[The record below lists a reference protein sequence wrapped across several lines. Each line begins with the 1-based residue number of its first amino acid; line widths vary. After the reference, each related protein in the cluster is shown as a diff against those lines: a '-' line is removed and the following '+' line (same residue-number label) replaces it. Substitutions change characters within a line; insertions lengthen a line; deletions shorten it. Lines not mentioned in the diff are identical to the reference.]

1 MELLSSMRFA
11 VSLLTVLGVAS
22 VIGTVVRQGEPYGN
36 YLNQFGPF
44 WFPLFE
50 RLGLFAV
57 YNAWWFL
64 AILAFLVVSTSLCV
78 SRNAPSMLREIG
90 RWRDDLREQAF
101 DNFAHRARFAG
112 AAPDAAA
119 RASAYL
125 RTQGFD
131 VKAKDGV
138 AGTLIAAKAGMVRRL
153 GYVLAHTAIVL
164 ICIGGLADS
173 EVALK
178 LQLLAGSKKPIG
190 GNMLLSEVP
199 ASSRLPA
206 SNWSF
211 RGNTLI
217 PEGKSS
223 DVTVLNSQD
232 GILVQELPFSISLK
246 RFVVEHYS
254 TGQPKLFASDVTV
267 TDKDT
272 NQSFEARI
280 EVNKPLIHKGVAVYQ
295 ASFEDGG
302 TLLKILP
309 RNLFGGTRALRD
321 IEGRVGESLKLTL
334 GGTAYTL
341 EFAGFRPLNVENVAT
356 AEPAQASLLERMK
369 QGFGSAA
376 PAPGRKDL
384 RNVGPSYSYKL
395 RDAAGQAREYNNY
408 MLPAQL
414 DGRWMLL
421 SGMRETPGDPFRFL
435 RLPVDEAGG
444 LDEYLRLSAALFDH
458 GLYAEIGRRFARTA
472 GAGQRSTGA
481 GPPSAGAG
489 PESAGGAPPMSQ
501 TMRTRLEE
509 TAERVLETFSTR
521 GFASVAEFLES
532 SVPEAEREKAG
543 EIYIRI
549 LQGVAWEAWALARE
563 RAGLPR
569 LEPTPERGRFVQDG
583 LNAVSDIFFYGV
595 PVYLQLAGFDEV
607 KASVFQLTRSP
618 GKPIVYWG
626 CALLVVGIFAML
638 YLRERRLWLLIKPN
652 GEARLGFSSTRRGFD
667 IDEEFARHRAALEKM
682 FSG

>member
-1 MELLSSMRFA
+1 MNATPLRNGMELLSSMRFA
-11 VSLLTVLGVAS
+11 VSLLSVIGVAS

-64 AILAFLVVSTSLCV
+64 AILAFLVISTSLCV

-101 DNFAHRARFAG
+101 DNFAFRARFARTS
-112 AAPDAAA
+112 PDAAA

-131 VKAKDGV
+131 VKANDGA
-138 AGTLIAAKAGMVRRL
+138 AGTLIAAKAGMYRRA

-190 GNMLLSEVP
+190 GNLLLSEVP
-199 ASSRLPA
+199 ETSRLPA

-223 DVTVLNSQD
+223 DVSVLNAQD

-254 TGQPKLFASDVTV
+254 TGAPKLFASDVVV

-272 NQSFEARI
+272 QQSFEARI

-302 TLLKILP
+302 TLLKIRP
-309 RNLFGGTRALRD
+309 RNLLGGTLALREL
-321 IEGRVGESLKLTL
+321 EGRVGESLKLTL
-334 GGTAYTL
+334 ADAVYTL
-341 EFAGFRPLNVENVAT
+341 EFAGFRPLNVENVAS
-356 AEPAQASLLERMK
+356 AEPVQGSMLERMK
-369 QGFGSAA
+369 QGLGSAA
-376 PAPGRKDL
+376 PAPGRKDM

-395 RDAAGQAREYNNY
+395 RDAAGQAREYSNY
-408 MLPAQL
+408 MLPTQL

-421 SGMRETPGDPFRFL
+421 SGMRETPGEPFRFL

-444 LDEYLRLSAALFDH
+444 LDDYLRLTVALFDRK
-458 GLYAEIGRRFARTA
+458 LYPEIGRRFARTA
-472 GAGQRSTGA
+472 GAGQAFA
-481 GPPSAGAG
+481 GNG
-489 PESAGGAPPMSQ
+489 MSQ
-501 TMRTRLEE
+501 TMRTRLQE

-521 GFASVAEFLES
+521 GFASVAEFLETN
-532 SVPEAEREKAG
+532 VPEPEREKAG

-549 LQGVAWEAWALARE
+549 LQGVAWEALTLARE
-563 RAGLPR
+563 RASLPR
-569 LEPTPERGRFVQDG
+569 LEATPERARFVQDG
-583 LNAVSDIFFYGV
+583 LNAMSDTFFYGV
-595 PVYLQLAGFDEV
+595 PVYLQLAGYNEV

-626 CALLVVGIFAML
+626 CGLLVLGIFAML
-638 YLRERRLWLLIKPN
+638 YLRERRLWLLIKPD
-652 GEARLGFSSTRRGFD
+652 GEAKLAFSSTRRGFD
-667 IDEEFARHRAALEKM
+667 IDQEFARHRAALEKI
-682 FSG
+682 FG

>member
-1 MELLSSMRFA
+1 MNASPLRNGMELLSSMRFA
-11 VSLLTVLGVAS
+11 VSLLTVIGVAS
-22 VIGTVVRQGEPYGN
+22 IIGTVVRQGEPYGN

-50 RLGLFAV
+50 RLGMFAV

-64 AILAFLVVSTSLCV
+64 AILAFLVASTSFCV
-78 SRNAPSMLREIG
+78 SRNAPQMLREIG

-101 DNFAHRARFAG
+101 DNFAFRARFAA
-112 AAPDAAA
+112 AAPEAVAH
-119 RASAYL
+119 ASAYL

-131 VKAKDGV
+131 VRTKDVETKDG
-138 AGTLIAAKAGMVRRL
+138 ASGTLIAAKAGMYRRA

-164 ICIGGLADS
+164 ICVGGLADS

-190 GNMLLSEVP
+190 GNMLIADVP
-199 ASSRLPA
+199 ASSRLSE

-223 DVTVLNSQD
+223 DVTVLNSED

-254 TGQPKLFASDVTV
+254 TGQPKLFASDVVV

-272 NQSFEARI
+272 GHSFESRI

-295 ASFEDGG
+295 ASFDDGG
-302 TLLKILP
+302 TLLKIVP
-309 RNLFGGTRALRD
+309 RNLAGGTLALREL
-321 IEGRVGESLKLTL
+321 EGRIGESVKLTL
-334 GGTAYTL
+334 GESPYTL
-341 EFAGFRPLNVENVAT
+341 EFSGFRPLNVENVSS
-356 AEPAQASLLERMK
+356 AEPVQLPLTERMK
-369 QGFGSAA
+369 QGLGSAA
-376 PAPGRKDL
+376 PAPGKKDM

-408 MLPAQL
+408 MLPVQFE
-414 DGRWMLL
+414 GRWMLL
-421 SGMRETPGDPFRFL
+421 SGMRETPGEPFRFL
-435 RLPVDEAGG
+435 RLPMDETGG
-444 LDEYLRLSAALFDH
+444 LDDYMRLSAVLFDRK
-458 GLYAEIGRRFARTA
+458 LYPEIGRRFSRNA
-472 GAGQRSTGA
+472 GAGN
-481 GPPSAGAG
+481 
-489 PESAGGAPPMSQ
+489 AGGAMSE

-509 TAERVLETFSTR
+509 TAERVLDTFSER
-521 GFASVAEFLES
+521 GFASVADFLEKN
-532 SVPEAEREKAG
+532 VPEAEREKAG

-549 LQGVAWEAWALARE
+549 LQGVAWEAWMLARE
-563 RAGLPR
+563 RARLPR
-569 LEPTPERGRFVQDG
+569 LDATPERARFVQDG
-583 LNAVSDIFFYGV
+583 LNAMSDTFFYGV

-638 YLRERRLWLLIKPN
+638 YLRERRLWLLVKPG
-652 GEARLGFSSTRRGFD
+652 GEAKLAFSSTRRGFD
-667 IDEEFARHRAALEKM
+667 VDEEFARHRAALEKM
-682 FSG
+682 FTTK

>member
-1 MELLSSMRFA
+1 MNASPLRNGMELLSSMRFA
-11 VSLLTVLGVAS
+11 VSLLTVIGVAS
-22 VIGTVVRQGEPYGN
+22 IIGTVVRQGEPYGN

-50 RLGLFAV
+50 RLGMFAV

-64 AILAFLVVSTSLCV
+64 AILAFLVASTSFCV
-78 SRNAPSMLREIG
+78 SRNAPQMLREIG

-101 DNFAHRARFAG
+101 DNFAFRARFPA
-112 AAPDAAA
+112 AAPEAVAH
-119 RASAYL
+119 ASAYL

-131 VKAKDGV
+131 VRTKDVETKDG
-138 AGTLIAAKAGMVRRL
+138 ASGTLIAAKAGMYRRA

-164 ICIGGLADS
+164 ICVGGLADS

-190 GNMLLSEVP
+190 GNMLIADVP
-199 ASSRLPA
+199 ASSRLSE

-223 DVTVLNSQD
+223 DVTVLNSED

-254 TGQPKLFASDVTV
+254 TGQPKLFASDVVV

-272 NQSFEARI
+272 GHSFESRI

-295 ASFEDGG
+295 ASFDDGG
-302 TLLKILP
+302 TLLKIVP
-309 RNLFGGTRALRD
+309 RNLAGGTLALREL
-321 IEGRVGESLKLTL
+321 EGRIGESVKLTL
-334 GGTAYTL
+334 GESPYTL
-341 EFAGFRPLNVENVAT
+341 EFSGFRPLNVENVSS
-356 AEPAQASLLERMK
+356 AEPVQLPLTERMK
-369 QGFGSAA
+369 QGLGSAA
-376 PAPGRKDL
+376 PAPGKKDM

-408 MLPAQL
+408 MLPVQFE
-414 DGRWMLL
+414 GRWMLL
-421 SGMRETPGDPFRFL
+421 SGMRETPGEPFRFL
-435 RLPVDEAGG
+435 RLPMDETGG
-444 LDEYLRLSAALFDH
+444 LDDYMRLSAVLFDRK
-458 GLYAEIGRRFARTA
+458 LYPEIGRRFSRNA
-472 GAGQRSTGA
+472 GAGN
-481 GPPSAGAG
+481 
-489 PESAGGAPPMSQ
+489 AGGAMSE

-509 TAERVLETFSTR
+509 TAERVLDTFSER
-521 GFASVAEFLES
+521 GFASVADFLEKN
-532 SVPEAEREKAG
+532 VPEAEREKAG

-549 LQGVAWEAWALARE
+549 LQGVAWEAWMLARE
-563 RAGLPR
+563 RARLPR
-569 LEPTPERGRFVQDG
+569 LDATPERARFVQDG
-583 LNAVSDIFFYGV
+583 LNAMSDTFFYGV

-638 YLRERRLWLLIKPN
+638 YLRERRLWLLVKPG
-652 GEARLGFSSTRRGFD
+652 GEAKLAFSSTRRGFD
-667 IDEEFARHRAALEKM
+667 VDEEFARHRAALEKM
-682 FSG
+682 FTTK

>member
-1 MELLSSMRFA
+1 MNASPLRNGMELLSSMRFA
-11 VSLLTVLGVAS
+11 VSLLTVIGVAS
-22 VIGTVVRQGEPYGN
+22 IIGTVVRQGEPYGN

-50 RLGLFAV
+50 RLGMFAV

-64 AILAFLVVSTSLCV
+64 AILAFLVASTSFCV
-78 SRNAPSMLREIG
+78 SRNAPQMLREIG

-101 DNFAHRARFAG
+101 DNFAFRARFAA
-112 AAPDAAA
+112 AAPEAVAH
-119 RASAYL
+119 ASAYL

-131 VKAKDGV
+131 VRTKDVETKDG
-138 AGTLIAAKAGMVRRL
+138 ASGTLIAAKAGMYRRA

-164 ICIGGLADS
+164 ICVGGLADS

-190 GNMLLSEVP
+190 GNMLIADVP
-199 ASSRLPA
+199 ASSRLSE

-223 DVTVLNSQD
+223 DVTVLNSED

-254 TGQPKLFASDVTV
+254 TGQPKLFASDVVV

-272 NQSFEARI
+272 GHSFESRI

-295 ASFEDGG
+295 ASFDDGG
-302 TLLKILP
+302 TLLKIVP
-309 RNLFGGTRALRD
+309 RNLAGGTLALREL
-321 IEGRVGESLKLTL
+321 EGRIGESVKLTL
-334 GGTAYTL
+334 GESPYTL
-341 EFAGFRPLNVENVAT
+341 EFSGFRPLNVENVT
-356 AEPAQASLLERMK
+356 SAESVQLPLMERMK
-369 QGFGSAA
+369 QGLGSAA
-376 PAPGRKDL
+376 PAPGKKDM

-408 MLPAQL
+408 MLPVQFE
-414 DGRWMLL
+414 GRWMLL
-421 SGMRETPGDPFRFL
+421 SGMRETPGEPFRFL
-435 RLPVDEAGG
+435 RLPMDETGG
-444 LDEYLRLSAALFDH
+444 LDDYMRLSAVLFDRK
-458 GLYAEIGRRFARTA
+458 LYPEIGRRFSRNA
-472 GAGQRSTGA
+472 GAGN
-481 GPPSAGAG
+481 
-489 PESAGGAPPMSQ
+489 AGGAMSE

-509 TAERVLETFSTR
+509 TAERVLDTFSER
-521 GFASVAEFLES
+521 GFASVADFLEKN
-532 SVPEAEREKAG
+532 VPEAEREKAG

-549 LQGVAWEAWALARE
+549 LQGVAWEAWMLARE
-563 RAGLPR
+563 RARLPR
-569 LEPTPERGRFVQDG
+569 LDATPERARFVQDG
-583 LNAVSDIFFYGV
+583 LNAMSDTFFYGV

-638 YLRERRLWLLIKPN
+638 YLRERRLWLLVKPG
-652 GEARLGFSSTRRGFD
+652 GEAKLAFSSTRRGFD
-667 IDEEFARHRAALEKM
+667 VDEEFARHRAALEKM
-682 FSG
+682 FTTK

>member
-1 MELLSSMRFA
+1 MKASPLRNGMELLSSMRFA
-11 VSLLTVLGVAS
+11 VSLLTVIGIAS

-50 RLGLFAV
+50 RMGMFAV

-64 AILAFLVVSTSLCV
+64 AILAFLVASTSLCV
-78 SRNAPSMLREIG
+78 SRNSPMMLREIG

-101 DNFAHRARFAG
+101 DNFAFRARYSG
-112 AAPDAAA
+112 ALPDAAV
-119 RASAYL
+119 RAVAYL
-125 RTQGFD
+125 RGQGFD
-131 VKAKDGV
+131 VRAKEGGAGV
-138 AGTLIAAKAGMVRRL
+138 LVTAKAGMYRRA

-178 LQLLAGSKKPIG
+178 LQLLAGAKKPIG
-190 GNMLLSEVP
+190 GNMLIADVP
-199 ASSRLPA
+199 EASRLPA

-223 DVTVLNSQD
+223 DVTVLNAED

-254 TGQPKLFASDVTV
+254 TGQPKLFASDVVV

-272 NQSFEARI
+272 KQSFEARI

-295 ASFEDGG
+295 ASFDDGG
-302 TLLKILP
+302 TLLKIFP
-309 RNLFGGTRALRD
+309 RNLAGGTLALRE

-334 GGTAYTL
+334 GDSAYTL
-341 EFAGFRPLNVENVAT
+341 EFSGFRPLNVENVSAG
-356 AEPAQASLLERMK
+356 EPVQLPLMERMK
-369 QGFGSAA
+369 QGLGSAV
-376 PAPGRKDL
+376 PAPGKKEM
-384 RNVGPSYSYKL
+384 RNVGPSYTYKL
-395 RDAAGQAREYNNY
+395 RDAAGQAREYSNY
-408 MLPAQL
+408 MLPVQFE
-414 DGRWMLL
+414 GRWMML
-421 SGMRETPGDPFRFL
+421 SGMRETPGEPFRFL
-435 RLPVDEAGG
+435 RLPMDESGG
-444 LDEYLRLSAALFDH
+444 LDDYLRLSTVLFDRKSFV
-458 GLYAEIGRRFARTA
+458 EVGRRFARNA
-472 GAGQRSTGA
+472 GAGS
-481 GPPSAGAG
+481 S
-489 PESAGGAPPMSQ
+489 GGQPMSG

-509 TAERVLETFSTR
+509 TAERVLETFSDR
-521 GFASVAEFLES
+521 GFASVAEFLEKN
-532 SVPEAEREKAG
+532 VPEAEREKAG

-549 LQGVAWEAWALARE
+549 LQGVAWEAWMLARE
-563 RAGLPR
+563 RARLPR
-569 LEPTPERGRFVQDG
+569 LEPTPDRARFVQDG
-583 LNAVSDIFFYGV
+583 LNAMSDTFFYGV

-638 YLRERRLWLLIKPN
+638 YLRERRLWLLVKPD
-652 GEARLGFSSTRRGFD
+652 GEARLAFSPSRRGFD
-667 IDEEFARHRAALEKM
+667 VEEEFSRHRAEIGKM
-682 FSG
+682 FTG

>member
-1 MELLSSMRFA
+1 MNASPLRNGMELLSSMRFA
-11 VSLLTVLGVAS
+11 VSLLTVIGVAS
-22 VIGTVVRQGEPYGN
+22 IIGTVVRQGEPYGN

-50 RLGLFAV
+50 RLGMFAV

-64 AILAFLVVSTSLCV
+64 AILAFLVASTSLCV
-78 SRNAPSMLREIG
+78 SRNAPQMLREIG

-101 DNFAHRARFAG
+101 DNFAFRARIQVAS
-112 AAPDAAA
+112 PDAVAH
-119 RASAYL
+119 ASAYL

-131 VKAKDGV
+131 VRTKDVETKDG
-138 AGTLIAAKAGMVRRL
+138 ASGTLIAAKAGMYRRA

-164 ICIGGLADS
+164 ICVGGLADS

-190 GNMLLSEVP
+190 GNMLIADVP
-199 ASSRLPA
+199 ASSRLSE

-223 DVTVLNSQD
+223 DVTVLNSED

-254 TGQPKLFASDVTV
+254 TGQPKLFASDVVV

-272 NQSFEARI
+272 GHSFESRI

-295 ASFEDGG
+295 ASFDDGG
-302 TLLKILP
+302 TLLKIVP
-309 RNLFGGTRALRD
+309 RNLAGGTLALREL
-321 IEGRVGESLKLTL
+321 EGRIGESVKLTL
-334 GGTAYTL
+334 GESPYTL
-341 EFAGFRPLNVENVAT
+341 EFSGFRPLNVENVSS
-356 AEPAQASLLERMK
+356 AEPVQLPLMERMK
-369 QGFGSAA
+369 QGLGSAA
-376 PAPGRKDL
+376 PAPGKKDM

-408 MLPAQL
+408 MLPVQFE
-414 DGRWMLL
+414 GRWMLL
-421 SGMRETPGDPFRFL
+421 SGMRETPGEPFRFL
-435 RLPVDEAGG
+435 RLPMDETGG
-444 LDEYLRLSAALFDH
+444 LDDYMRLSAVLFDRK
-458 GLYAEIGRRFARTA
+458 LYPEIGRRFSRNA
-472 GAGQRSTGA
+472 GAGN
-481 GPPSAGAG
+481 
-489 PESAGGAPPMSQ
+489 AGGAMSE

-509 TAERVLETFSTR
+509 TAERVLDTFSEH
-521 GFASVAEFLES
+521 GFASVADFLEKN
-532 SVPEAEREKAG
+532 VPEAEREKAG

-549 LQGVAWEAWALARE
+549 LQGVAWEAWMLARE
-563 RAGLPR
+563 RARLPR
-569 LEPTPERGRFVQDG
+569 LDATPERARFVQDG
-583 LNAVSDIFFYGV
+583 LYAMSDTFFYGV

-638 YLRERRLWLLIKPN
+638 YLRERRLWLLVKPG
-652 GEARLGFSSTRRGFD
+652 GEAKLAFSSTRRGFD
-667 IDEEFARHRAALEKM
+667 VDEEFARHRAALEKM
-682 FSG
+682 FTTK

>member
-1 MELLSSMRFA
+1 MNASPLRNGMELLSSMRFA
-11 VSLLTVLGVAS
+11 VSLLTVIGVAS
-22 VIGTVVRQGEPYGN
+22 IIGTVVRQGEPYGN

-50 RLGLFAV
+50 RLGMFAV

-64 AILAFLVVSTSLCV
+64 AILAFLVASTSFCV
-78 SRNAPSMLREIG
+78 SRNAPQMLREIG

-101 DNFAHRARFAG
+101 DNFAFRARFAA
-112 AAPDAAA
+112 AAPEAVAH
-119 RASAYL
+119 ASAYL

-131 VKAKDGV
+131 VRTKDVETKDG
-138 AGTLIAAKAGMVRRL
+138 ASGTLIAAKAGMYRRA

-164 ICIGGLADS
+164 ICVGGLADS

-190 GNMLLSEVP
+190 GNMLIADVP
-199 ASSRLPA
+199 ASSRLSE

-223 DVTVLNSQD
+223 DVTVLNSED

-254 TGQPKLFASDVTV
+254 TGQPKLFASDVVV

-272 NQSFEARI
+272 GHSFESRI

-295 ASFEDGG
+295 ASFDDGG
-302 TLLKILP
+302 TLLKIVP
-309 RNLFGGTRALRD
+309 RNLAGGTLALREL
-321 IEGRVGESLKLTL
+321 EGRIGESVKLTL
-334 GGTAYTL
+334 GESPYTL
-341 EFAGFRPLNVENVAT
+341 EFSGFRPLNVENVSS
-356 AEPAQASLLERMK
+356 AEPVQLPLTERMK
-369 QGFGSAA
+369 QGLGSAA
-376 PAPGRKDL
+376 PAPGKKDM

-408 MLPAQL
+408 MLPVQFE
-414 DGRWMLL
+414 GRWMLL
-421 SGMRETPGDPFRFL
+421 SGMRETPGEPFRFL
-435 RLPVDEAGG
+435 RLPMDETGG
-444 LDEYLRLSAALFDH
+444 LDDYMRLSAVLFDRK
-458 GLYAEIGRRFARTA
+458 LYPEIGRRFSRNA
-472 GAGQRSTGA
+472 GAGN
-481 GPPSAGAG
+481 
-489 PESAGGAPPMSQ
+489 AGGAMSE

-509 TAERVLETFSTR
+509 TAERVLDTFSER
-521 GFASVAEFLES
+521 GFASVADFLEKN
-532 SVPEAEREKAG
+532 VPEAEREKAG

-549 LQGVAWEAWALARE
+549 LQGVAWEAWMLARE
-563 RAGLPR
+563 RTRLPR
-569 LEPTPERGRFVQDG
+569 LDATPERARFVQDG
-583 LNAVSDIFFYGV
+583 LNAMSDTFFYGV

-638 YLRERRLWLLIKPN
+638 YLRERRLWLLVKPG
-652 GEARLGFSSTRRGFD
+652 GEAKLAFSSTRRGFD
-667 IDEEFARHRAALEKM
+667 VDEEFARHRAALEKM
-682 FSG
+682 FTTK

>member
-1 MELLSSMRFA
+1 MNASPLRNGMELLSSMRFA
-11 VSLLTVLGVAS
+11 VSLLTVIGVAS
-22 VIGTVVRQGEPYGN
+22 IIGTVVRQGEPYGN

-50 RLGLFAV
+50 RLGMFAV

-64 AILAFLVVSTSLCV
+64 AILAFLVASTSFCV
-78 SRNAPSMLREIG
+78 SRNAPQMLREIG

-101 DNFAHRARFAG
+101 DNFAFRARIQVAS
-112 AAPDAAA
+112 PDAVAH
-119 RASAYL
+119 ASAYL

-131 VKAKDGV
+131 VRTKDVETKDG
-138 AGTLIAAKAGMVRRL
+138 ASGTLIAAKAGMYRRA

-164 ICIGGLADS
+164 ICVGGLADS

-190 GNMLLSEVP
+190 GNMLIADVP
-199 ASSRLPA
+199 ASSRLSE

-223 DVTVLNSQD
+223 DVTVLNSED

-254 TGQPKLFASDVTV
+254 TGQPKLFASDVVV

-272 NQSFEARI
+272 GHSFESRI

-295 ASFEDGG
+295 ASFDDGG
-302 TLLKILP
+302 TLLKIVP
-309 RNLFGGTRALRD
+309 RNLAGGTLALREL
-321 IEGRVGESLKLTL
+321 EGRIGESVKLTL
-334 GGTAYTL
+334 GESPYTL
-341 EFAGFRPLNVENVAT
+341 EFSGFRPLNVENVSS
-356 AEPAQASLLERMK
+356 AEPVQLPLMERMK
-369 QGFGSAA
+369 QGLGSAA
-376 PAPGRKDL
+376 PAPGKKDM

-408 MLPAQL
+408 MLPVQFE
-414 DGRWMLL
+414 GRWMLL
-421 SGMRETPGDPFRFL
+421 SGMRETPGEPFRFL
-435 RLPVDEAGG
+435 RLPMDETGG
-444 LDEYLRLSAALFDH
+444 LDDYMRLSAVLFDRK
-458 GLYAEIGRRFARTA
+458 LYPEIGRRFSRNA
-472 GAGQRSTGA
+472 GAGN
-481 GPPSAGAG
+481 
-489 PESAGGAPPMSQ
+489 AGGAMSE

-509 TAERVLETFSTR
+509 TAERVLDTFSEH
-521 GFASVAEFLES
+521 GFASVADFLEKN
-532 SVPEAEREKAG
+532 VPEAEREKAG

-549 LQGVAWEAWALARE
+549 LQGVAWEAWMLARE
-563 RAGLPR
+563 RARLPR
-569 LEPTPERGRFVQDG
+569 LDATPERARFVQDG
-583 LNAVSDIFFYGV
+583 LNAMSDTFFYGV

-638 YLRERRLWLLIKPN
+638 YLRERRLWLLVKPG
-652 GEARLGFSSTRRGFD
+652 GEAKLAFSSTRRGFD
-667 IDEEFARHRAALEKM
+667 VDEEFARHRAALEKM
-682 FSG
+682 FTTK

>member
-1 MELLSSMRFA
+1 MNASPLRNGMELLSSMRFA
-11 VSLLTVLGVAS
+11 VSLLTVIGVAS
-22 VIGTVVRQGEPYGN
+22 IIGTVVRQGEPYGN

-50 RLGLFAV
+50 RLGMFAV

-64 AILAFLVVSTSLCV
+64 AILAFLVASTSLCV
-78 SRNAPSMLREIG
+78 SRNAPQMLREIG

-101 DNFAHRARFAG
+101 DNFAFRARFQVAS
-112 AAPDAAA
+112 PDAVAN
-119 RASAYL
+119 ASAYL

-131 VKAKDGV
+131 VRTKDVETKDG
-138 AGTLIAAKAGMVRRL
+138 ASGTLIAAKAGMYRRA

-164 ICIGGLADS
+164 ICVGGLADS

-190 GNMLLSEVP
+190 GNMLIADVP
-199 ASSRLPA
+199 ASSRLSE

-223 DVTVLNSQD
+223 DVTVLNSED

-246 RFVVEHYS
+246 RFVVEHYT
-254 TGQPKLFASDVTV
+254 TGQPKLFASDVVV

-272 NQSFEARI
+272 GQSFESRI

-302 TLLKILP
+302 TLLKIVP
-309 RNLFGGTRALRD
+309 RNLAGGTLALREL
-321 IEGRVGESLKLTL
+321 EGRIGESVKLTL
-334 GGTAYTL
+334 GESPYTL
-341 EFAGFRPLNVENVAT
+341 EFSGFRPLNVENVSS
-356 AEPAQASLLERMK
+356 AEPVQLPLMERMK
-369 QGFGSAA
+369 QGLGSAA
-376 PAPGRKDL
+376 PAPGKKDM

-408 MLPAQL
+408 MLPVQFE
-414 DGRWMLL
+414 GRWMLL
-421 SGMRETPGDPFRFL
+421 SGMRETPGEPFRFL
-435 RLPVDEAGG
+435 RLPMDETGG
-444 LDEYLRLSAALFDH
+444 LDDYMRMSAVLFDRK
-458 GLYAEIGRRFARTA
+458 LYPEVGRRFSRNA
-472 GAGQRSTGA
+472 GAGN
-481 GPPSAGAG
+481 
-489 PESAGGAPPMSQ
+489 AGGAMSE

-509 TAERVLETFSTR
+509 TAERVLDTFSER
-521 GFASVAEFLES
+521 GFASVADFLEKN
-532 SVPEAEREKAG
+532 VPEAEREKAG

-549 LQGVAWEAWALARE
+549 LQGVAWEAWMLARE
-563 RAGLPR
+563 RARLPR
-569 LEPTPERGRFVQDG
+569 LDATPERARFVQDG
-583 LNAVSDIFFYGV
+583 LNAMSDTFFYGV
-595 PVYLQLAGFDEV
+595 PVYLQLSGFDEV

-638 YLRERRLWLLIKPN
+638 YLRERRLWLLVKHG
-652 GEARLGFSSTRRGFD
+652 GEAKLAFSSTRRGFD
-667 IDEEFARHRAALEKM
+667 VDEEFARHRAALEKM
-682 FSG
+682 FATK

>member
-1 MELLSSMRFA
+1 MNASPLRNGMELLSSMRFA
-11 VSLLTVLGVAS
+11 VSLLTVIGVAS
-22 VIGTVVRQGEPYGN
+22 IIGTVVRQGEPYGN

-50 RLGLFAV
+50 RLGMFAV

-64 AILAFLVVSTSLCV
+64 AILAFLVASTSFCV
-78 SRNAPSMLREIG
+78 SRNAPQMLREIG

-101 DNFAHRARFAG
+101 DNFAFRARFAA
-112 AAPDAAA
+112 AAPEAVAH
-119 RASAYL
+119 ASAYL

-131 VKAKDGV
+131 VRTKDVETKDG
-138 AGTLIAAKAGMVRRL
+138 ASGTLIAAKAGMYRRA

-164 ICIGGLADS
+164 ICVGGLADS

-190 GNMLLSEVP
+190 GNMLIADVP
-199 ASSRLPA
+199 ASSRLSE

-223 DVTVLNSQD
+223 DVTVLNSED

-254 TGQPKLFASDVTV
+254 TGQPKLFASDVVV

-272 NQSFEARI
+272 GHSFESRI

-295 ASFEDGG
+295 ASFDDGG
-302 TLLKILP
+302 TLLKIVP
-309 RNLFGGTRALRD
+309 RNLAGGTLALREL
-321 IEGRVGESLKLTL
+321 EGRIGESVKLTL
-334 GGTAYTL
+334 GESPYTL
-341 EFAGFRPLNVENVAT
+341 EFSGFRPLNVENVSS
-356 AEPAQASLLERMK
+356 AEPVQLPLMERMK
-369 QGFGSAA
+369 QGLGSAA
-376 PAPGRKDL
+376 PAPGKKDM

-408 MLPAQL
+408 MLPVQFE
-414 DGRWMLL
+414 GRWMLL
-421 SGMRETPGDPFRFL
+421 SGMRETPGEPFRFL
-435 RLPVDEAGG
+435 RLPMDETGG
-444 LDEYLRLSAALFDH
+444 LDDYMRLSAVLFDRK
-458 GLYAEIGRRFARTA
+458 LYPEIGRRFSRNA
-472 GAGQRSTGA
+472 GAGN
-481 GPPSAGAG
+481 
-489 PESAGGAPPMSQ
+489 AGGAMSE

-509 TAERVLETFSTR
+509 TAERVLDTFSER
-521 GFASVAEFLES
+521 GFASVADFLEKN
-532 SVPEAEREKAG
+532 VPEAEREKAG

-549 LQGVAWEAWALARE
+549 LQGVAWEAWMLARE
-563 RAGLPR
+563 RARLPR
-569 LEPTPERGRFVQDG
+569 LDATPERARFVQDG
-583 LNAVSDIFFYGV
+583 LNAMSDTFFYGV

-638 YLRERRLWLLIKPN
+638 YLRERRLWLLVKPG
-652 GEARLGFSSTRRGFD
+652 GEAKLAFSSTRRGFD
-667 IDEEFARHRAALEKM
+667 VDEEFARHRAALEKM
-682 FSG
+682 FTTK